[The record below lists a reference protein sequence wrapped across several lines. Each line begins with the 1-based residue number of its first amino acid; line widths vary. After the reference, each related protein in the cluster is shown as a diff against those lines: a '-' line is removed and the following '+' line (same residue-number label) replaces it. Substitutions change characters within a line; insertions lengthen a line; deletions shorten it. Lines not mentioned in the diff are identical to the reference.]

1 MNDQIF
7 RTVET
12 VDENLDTEDVP
23 YALLEGDFVAAVYAN
38 NKVEYWQN
46 NSVK

>member
-12 VDENLDTEDVP
+12 VDV
-23 YALLEGDFVAAVYAN
+23 LLEGDFVAAVYAN
-38 NKVEYWQN
+38 NKVN
-46 NSVK
+46 ILTTKNPF